1 MAHHQ
6 RHHRRAY
13 QAVRRRIGAQHRD
26 HRGERQIERQP
37 PEFEFTQKI
46 SMAFHRRGAGTR
58 GVARIEGM
66 RIPALALLALLSLPV
81 AAQPPVELKVVA
93 TNAARPLSHVRLS
106 MHPQPGAM
114 TLLYPE
120 WIP

>member
-1 MAHHQ
+1 MLF
-6 RHHRRAY
+6 RS

-58 GVARIEGM
+58 GVDRIEGM
-66 RIPALALLALLSLPV
+66 RIYSVALLALVSLPLH
-81 AAQPPVELKVVA
+81 AQTPVELKGDA
-93 TNAARPLSHVRLS
+93 PDAARRLFHVQMS
-106 MHPQPGAM
+106 MPAKPGAM

-120 WIP
+120 WIPGEH